1 MTRREE
7 SYVDKPRDDEES
19 LARGKL
25 VSETA
30 KIPWQK
36 LQRFFA
42 NGTAV
47 YVAPEL
53 DLVETAYQISV
64 DNGEQ
69 VKQWLDGGLVEPV
82 TDALAIE
89 WLEANTL
96 VWSVVVRPWVLVQPL
111 SEETT

>member
-1 MTRREE
+1 MTDIEDD
-7 SYVDKPRDDEES
+7 YIDKPHHDEES

-30 KIPWQK
+30 KIRWRD

-69 VKQWLDGGLVEPV
+69 VKQWRDGGLLEPV
-82 TDALAIE
+82 TDALAIG

-111 SEETT
+111 SETTT

>member
-1 MTRREE
+1 MTEIE
-7 SYVDKPRDDEES
+7 DSPLNKSPDDEES
-19 LARGKL
+19 LARGNL

-30 KIPWQK
+30 KIPWLE

-69 VKQWLDGGLVEPV
+69 VKQWRDGGLVEPV
-82 TDALAIE
+82 TDAQAIE

-111 SEETT
+111 SEAAN